1 MRTWIYLGAIAL
13 LTTLVVQN
21 WQPVVSLRFLG
32 QQTPPLPLAAWI
44 VVAALSGI
52 VAGQCLLWLTAEAPA
67 PVARPTPRSQPRQAE
82 PPEPDPSM
90 RPPQDE
96 PEIDTS
102 DVEDWFS
109 EPEPAPREPESQ
121 DRPRTTYSYQYR
133 PSRKATAKAPPPPD
147 QVVDAEYRILTPPP
161 PKDAPPEDEEDWDI
175 DL

>member
-1 MRTWIYLGAIAL
+1 MRAWIYLGAIAL
-13 LTTLVVQN
+13 LSALVVQN

-44 VVAALSGI
+44 VVAVLSGI

-67 PVARPTPRSQPRQAE
+67 PVDQPSRRSQP
-82 PPEPDPSM
+82 PEPELDPSM

-96 PEIDTS
+96 PEVDTS

-109 EPEPAPREPESQ
+109 EPEPVPREPERQ
-121 DRPRTTYSYQYR
+121 DRPRTTYAYQYR
-133 PSRKATAKAPPPPD
+133 PSRKATAKPPPPPD

-161 PKDAPPEDEEDWDI
+161 PKDTPPVDEEDWDI
-175 DL
+175 PL

>member
-1 MRTWIYLGAIAL
+1 MRAWIYLGAIAL

-44 VVAALSGI
+44 VVSAFAGM
-52 VAGQCLLWLTAEAPA
+52 VAGQCLLWLTPE
-67 PVARPTPRSQPRQAE
+67 TPDPLGQSSRRSQPPE
-82 PPEPDPSM
+82 PEPDASM
-90 RPPQDE
+90 RPPEE
-96 PEIDTS
+96 PEIDTG

-109 EPEPAPREPESQ
+109 EPEPAPREPEMQ

-133 PSRKATAKAPPPPD
+133 PSRKATAKPPPPPPD

-161 PKDAPPEDEEDWDI
+161 PQDTPPAEEEDWHI
-175 DL
+175 PL